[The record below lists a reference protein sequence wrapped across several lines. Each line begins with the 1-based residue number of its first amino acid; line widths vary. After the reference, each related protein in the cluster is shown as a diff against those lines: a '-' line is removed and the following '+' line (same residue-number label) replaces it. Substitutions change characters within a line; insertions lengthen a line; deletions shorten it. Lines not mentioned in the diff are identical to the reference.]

1 MPPVVWQSP
10 DLLARVRTEIQQP
23 SSTDFPQDADI
34 YTLLGNAQ
42 NRVLTMLSIT
52 VPESQYGAPF
62 LLTSAD
68 GGFTFTFGLDA
79 DGNAIFPFGEF
90 ELYRSLNAVA
100 DSPMEPGTEFLTE
113 GDRIRIPG
121 NLPYAGP
128 SSGPYC
134 RMLTPGLL
142 VDASHAPIIKPVQA
156 LQALVYLTASDYFRI
171 VGDTTGEQAYEQR
184 FEKELD
190 VWMVAMRDQA
200 EAMDAI
206 AGVGGVDGQMWYTG
220 LGGTSRWW

>member
-1 MPPVVWQSP
+1 MSPVVWQSA
-10 DLLARVRTEIQQP
+10 DLLARTRTEIQQP
-23 SSTDFPQDADI
+23 AGTNFPQDSDL

-62 LLTSAD
+62 LLTSTD
-68 GGFTFTFGLDA
+68 GGFTFYFGVDS
-79 DGNAIFPFGEF
+79 DGNQIFPFGEF

-100 DSPMEPGTEFLTE
+100 DSPMDPSSEFLVE
-113 GDRIRIPG
+113 GDHIRIPG

-128 SSGPYC
+128 ASGPYC

-142 VDASHAPIIKPVQA
+142 LDATHAPVLKPVQA
-156 LQALVYLTASDYFRI
+156 RQCLVYLAASDYFRI
-171 VGDTTGEQAYEQR
+171 AGDANGESEYETR
-184 FEKELD
+184 FEKEYD
-190 VWMVAMRDQA
+190 VWLIAMRAQA
-200 EAMDAI
+200 EAMDAV
-206 AGVGGVDGQMWYTG
+206 AGVGGVDGQMWYDG